1 MFEKDLIIIGAGPSG
16 LKAGEEAARL
26 GIDYMIIDK
35 GDVGQ
40 AWREIRPSMPMLSPC
55 HPQRDWTSISA
66 HFPIWKLDVTR
77 PFCTAEQFVNYLV
90 EYAAHFNLQLQINS
104 EVKEINSTADGFFD
118 IRTQTDQIRSKVVL
132 VTTGFFGNPYIP
144 DIPGLQDNAIVSHS
158 HFYKNPDEYRAKRV
172 AIIGGGNSAAEIAL
186 ELSGYSQVYLLTRD
200 KLKFFSKTRNLCDIR
215 GVSESLLL
223 EMIRMEIIRH
233 IEGIHVKKVENNKLI
248 FESGCISADSIICAT
263 GYSAVLDLVHQLN
276 AKVDP
281 KTKFPSVSLNNESKN
296 IPSLFF

>member
-1 MFEKDLIIIGAGPSG
+1 
-16 LKAGEEAARL
+16 
-26 GIDYMIIDK
+26 
-35 GDVGQ
+35 
-40 AWREIRPSMPMLSPC
+40 
-55 HPQRDWTSISA
+55 
-66 HFPIWKLDVTR
+66 
-77 PFCTAEQFVNYLV
+77 
-90 EYAAHFNLQLQINS
+90 LQLQINS
-104 EVKEINSTADGFFD
+104 EVKEINYAEDGFFD

-144 DIPGLQDNAIVSHS
+144 DIPGLQDNAIVLHS

-215 GVSESLLL
+215 GISESLLL

-248 FESGCISADSIICAT
+248 FEGGCISADSIICAT
-263 GYSAVLDLVHQLN
+263 GYSAVLDPVHQLN
-276 AKVDP
+276 AKVNP
-281 KTKFPSVSLNNESKN
+281 KTKFPSVSLTNESKN
-296 IPSLFF
+296 IPSLFFAGPLAYHGPGSLFIHGFIKYIPDTVREINTRIQA